1 MSLPSIEC
9 GDQLPVCLVGDRL
22 VFLID
27 CIVTMN
33 WAGVTVYREEK
44 EGNSWDGATIPWFA
58 WSVIGHPLSKEFR
71 WASFWHDRWCES
83 SQYTEDRTVGD
94 AIFLRLLRESNVKKW
109 KRLAMW
115 LAVRLHSI
123 FLWKGKGNGRAD

>member
-1 MSLPSIEC
+1 MSLPTIEC

-22 VFLID
+22 VFMID
-27 CIVTMN
+27 CIVTMK

-44 EGNSWDGATIPWFA
+44 EGNSWDGATIPQIT

-71 WASFWHDRWCES
+71 WASFWHDRWCENA
-83 SQYTEDRTVGD
+83 QYIEDRTVGD
-94 AIFLRLLRESNVKKW
+94 AIFLRLLMESNVSKW

-115 LAVRLHSI
+115 LAVRLYGLSI
-123 FLWKGKGNGRAD
+123 WKPERQ